1 MLSKTQSYAAPGDA
15 TSTFHLVDLTAVL
28 GGGTLDL
35 MAVAFSGTR
44 ARAEA
49 FATARLD
56 RILALASQ
64 SCASLVKGEKVTC
77 TSFANDVGPDGT
89 PVPRPPAT
97 GTCAS
102 IHNTKIY
109 TPTVTHGG
117 SHRKRRLA
125 IPTFCKTSFKFMTR
139 TEMLCCDLIILG
151 TPDLARHR
159 AVKIILEF
167 FAAVPEIQID
177 DVSMTA
183 QGIHNLLEQSP
194 TVAQGDK
201 ARRG

>member
-1 MLSKTQSYAAPGDA
+1 MLSNTQSNSAHGDA
-15 TSTFHLVDLTAVL
+15 TSTLHLVGLTAAL

-35 MAVAFSGTR
+35 TAVAFSGTR

-64 SCASLVKGEKVTC
+64 SCASLAIGEKVTC
-77 TSFANDVGPDGT
+77 TAFADDVGPDGT

-97 GTCAS
+97 GRFAS
-102 IHNTKIY
+102 IHNTAIY

-125 IPTFCKTSFKFMTR
+125 IPTLCTTGFKYMCG
-139 TEMLCCDLIILG
+139 TETLCCDLIILG
-151 TPDLARHR
+151 TPDLARRR

-167 FAAVPEIQID
+167 FAALPEIQID
-177 DVSMTA
+177 DVKMTA
-183 QGIHNLLEQSP
+183 QGINNVLEQSP
-194 TVAQGDK
+194 TVVQGDK